1 MLSDE
6 QIKIILVE
14 QREFM
19 LKKEFGIERNILQE
33 VDKKIRLPHVIVLT
47 GLRRGGKSTLL
58 RQIIK
63 KYYSDNNF
71 YYINFED
78 ERLFNFPANEF
89 NKIYESLISL
99 FGNKKTFF
107 IDEIQNIPNFETFVR
122 RFYEM
127 GFKFFITGSSAN
139 LLSKEL
145 GTKLTGR
152 HVDILVKPFLFDEY
166 LRLKKFILKENDAY
180 KTEERAKINKYFE
193 EYLLRGG
200 MPEYSI
206 YNDAEILSKIY
217 DDIIL
222 KDIVSRYKVENVSN
236 LKELYQYVITNFA
249 NKFSLNSLKKA
260 TKIGSV
266 NTIKKYLYYLEET
279 YFVKI
284 MNKFDYS
291 LKKQLVNDKKI
302 YILDNGF
309 VSIISKK
316 INKDL
321 GWLLENL
328 VFNSLNKEYGI
339 FYYSQRGECD
349 FLLVKNK
356 EIERAIQVCWE
367 LTDNN
372 REREIKGLLEA
383 MEEYKLKEGLI
394 LTNNQE
400 EEIRIKDKKI
410 KIMPVWKW
418 LLVGGD

>member
-339 FYYSQRGECD
+339 FY
-349 FLLVKNK
+349 
-356 EIERAIQVCWE
+356 
-367 LTDNN
+367 
-372 REREIKGLLEA
+372 
-383 MEEYKLKEGLI
+383 
-394 LTNNQE
+394 
-400 EEIRIKDKKI
+400 
-410 KIMPVWKW
+410 
-418 LLVGGD
+418 